1 MMIFKVPPV
10 LGALVVAVGVG
21 VGVGDGVGVGVGEG
35 VGVGVGEG
43 VGVGVGE
50 GVGVGVVDVLAQPI
64 RIEIP
69 TSITTR
75 MIRNF
80 FIY

>member
-10 LGALVVAVGVG
+10 LGALVVAV
-21 VGVGDGVGVGVGEG
+21 GVGVGVGEG

-50 GVGVGVVDVLAQPI
+50 GVGVGDGVGVGVVDVLAQPI
-64 RIEIP
+64 SIETLAIN
-69 TSITTR
+69 TTKI
-75 MIRNF
+75 IRNF